1 MPLAKG
7 VHMTKHEQIIKH
19 IEKLS
24 IGQKISVRKIAKDLE
39 VSEGTAYRAIKDAGQ
54 RGLVATID
62 RVGTVRIE
70 KKSREQLDVL
80 TFGEI
85 AKIVDG
91 QLIAGKGGQFNSLTK
106 FAIGA
111 MEVENVVN
119 YVSKNTLLI
128 VGNRVD
134 VQKAALKKGSAVL
147 ITGGFETSDEIVK
160 YADEHDLPII
170 SSNYDTF
177 MVANIINRAMYNQMI
192 KKEIL
197 LVEDI
202 VIPIE
207 ETSYL
212 YDTMAV
218 KDVRNKSH
226 ETGHSRFPVVDKEMK
241 LTGIITSKDILSQSS
256 KMQLSKVMSKPP
268 MSAQL
273 STTVASCAHSMI
285 WEGIELLPVT
295 SADRRLIGVI
305 SREDVLKAMQ
315 IAGRQ
320 PQVGETINDQVA
332 KHIDIRNNQI
342 NVEITPQLTNQFG
355 TLSKSVSVAIIEET
369 IKYVMRKHK
378 KLEVMIESLN
388 IFYIKTVQI
397 ENEVEVLYNI
407 LDMGRNFAK
416 LEVTMQSG
424 QQPVATALLM
434 CQLLDN

>member
-119 YVSKNTLLI
+119 FVSKNTLLI

-342 NVEITPQLTNQFG
+342 KVEITPQLTNQFG

>member
-128 VGNRVD
+128 VGNRID

-342 NVEITPQLTNQFG
+342 KVEITPQLTNQFG

>member
-342 NVEITPQLTNQFG
+342 KVEITPQLTNQFG

-369 IKYVMRKHK
+369 IKYVIRKHK

>member
-1 MPLAKG
+1 
-7 VHMTKHEQIIKH
+7 MTKHEQIIKH

-85 AKIVDG
+85 AKIVGG

-342 NVEITPQLTNQFG
+342 KVEITPQLTNQFG

>member
-1 MPLAKG
+1 
-7 VHMTKHEQIIKH
+7 MTKHEQIIKH

-128 VGNRVD
+128 VGNRID

-202 VIPIE
+202 VITIE

-342 NVEITPQLTNQFG
+342 KVEITPQLTNQFG

-397 ENEVEVLYNI
+397 ENEVE
-407 LDMGRNFAK
+407 
-416 LEVTMQSG
+416 
-424 QQPVATALLM
+424 
-434 CQLLDN
+434 

>member
-1 MPLAKG
+1 
-7 VHMTKHEQIIKH
+7 MTKHEQIIKH

-24 IGQKISVRKIAKDLE
+24 IGQKISVRKIAKDLD

-91 QLIAGKGGQFNSLTK
+91 QIIAGKGGQFNSLTK

-160 YADEHDLPII
+160 YANEHDLPII

-342 NVEITPQLTNQFG
+342 KVEITPQLTNQFG

>member
-295 SADRRLIGVI
+295 STDRRLIGVI

-342 NVEITPQLTNQFG
+342 KVEITPQLTNQFG

>member
-1 MPLAKG
+1 
-7 VHMTKHEQIIKH
+7 MTKHEQIIKH

-24 IGQKISVRKIAKDLE
+24 IGQKISVRKIAKDLD

-111 MEVENVVN
+111 MEIENVVN

-212 YDTMAV
+212 FDTMAV

-342 NVEITPQLTNQFG
+342 KVEITPQLTNQFG

-424 QQPVATALLM
+424 QQPVATALLL

>member
-1 MPLAKG
+1 
-7 VHMTKHEQIIKH
+7 MTKHEQIINH
-19 IEKLS
+19 IENLTV
-24 IGQKISVRKIAKDLE
+24 GQKISVRKIAKDLD
-39 VSEGTAYRAIKDAGQ
+39 VSEGTAYKAIKDANQ
-54 RGLVATID
+54 KGLVATID

-70 KKSREQLDVL
+70 KKSREQLNHL

-85 AKIVDG
+85 AKIIDG
-91 QLIAGKGGQFNSLTK
+91 ELIGGKSGQFKSLTK

-111 MEVENVVN
+111 MEVDNVVN
-119 YVSKNTLLI
+119 FVSKNTLLI
-128 VGNRVD
+128 VGNRLD
-134 VQKAALKKGSAVL
+134 VQKAALQKGSAVL
-147 ITGGFETSDEIVK
+147 ITGGFDTTDEIK
-160 YADEHDLPII
+160 AIANEKELPII
-170 SSNYDTF
+170 SSNYDSF

-212 YDTMAV
+212 MENMNILQV
-218 KDVRNKSH
+218 KLKSKDS
-226 ETGHSRFPVVDKEMK
+226 GHSRFPVVDYD
-241 LTGIITSKDILSQSS
+241 LRLIGLITSKDIIGAHPDDPIE
-256 KMQLSKVMSKPP
+256 KVMSKPP
-268 MSAQL
+268 TSVQMN
-273 STTVASCAHSMI
+273 TTVASCAHLMI

-295 SADRRLIGVI
+295 NANKQLIGVI

-315 IAGRQ
+315 VAGRQ

-332 KHIDIRNNQI
+332 KHIEIRNNQI
-342 NVEITPQLTNQFG
+342 LVEVTPQLTNQFG

-369 IKYVMRKHK
+369 IKSIMRKYK

-397 ENEVEVLYNI
+397 ENEVEVLYQI

-424 QQPVATALLM
+424 QKTVAKALIM
-434 CQLLDN
+434 CQLLDS

>member
-1 MPLAKG
+1 
-7 VHMTKHEQIIKH
+7 MTKHEQIIKH

-24 IGQKISVRKIAKDLE
+24 IGQKISVRKIAKDLD

-212 YDTMAV
+212 FDTMAV

-273 STTVASCAHSMI
+273 GTTVASCAHSMI

-342 NVEITPQLTNQFG
+342 KVEITPQLTNQFG

>member
-1 MPLAKG
+1 
-7 VHMTKHEQIIKH
+7 MTKHEQIIKH

-24 IGQKISVRKIAKDLE
+24 IGQKISVRKIAKDLD
-39 VSEGTAYRAIKDAGQ
+39 VSEGTAYRAIKDASQ

-91 QLIAGKGGQFNSLTK
+91 QFIAGKGGQFKSLTK

-111 MEVENVVN
+111 MELENVVN

-128 VGNRVD
+128 VGNRID

-147 ITGGFETSDEIVK
+147 ITGGFETADEIIK
-160 YADEHDLPII
+160 YAEERDLPII

-202 VIPIE
+202 VIPLE

-218 KDVRNKSH
+218 KDVSNKSH

-241 LTGIITSKDILSQSS
+241 LTGIITSKDILSQSP
-256 KMQLSKVMSKPP
+256 KMQLSKIMSKPP

-295 SADRRLIGVI
+295 SADRKLIGVI

-332 KHIDIRNNQI
+332 KHIDIRNHQI
-342 NVEITPQLTNQFG
+342 KVEITPQLTNQFG

-378 KLEVMIESLN
+378 KLEVMIENLN

>member
-342 NVEITPQLTNQFG
+342 KVEITPQLTNQFG
-355 TLSKSVSVAIIEET
+355 TLSKSVSIAIIEET

>member
-1 MPLAKG
+1 
-7 VHMTKHEQIIKH
+7 MTKHEQIIKH

-24 IGQKISVRKIAKDLE
+24 IGQKISVRKIAKDLD

-70 KKSREQLDVL
+70 KKTREQLDVL

-91 QLIAGKGGQFNSLTK
+91 QFIAGRGGQFNSLTK

-111 MEVENVVN
+111 MEKENVVN

-128 VGNRVD
+128 VGNRED
-134 VQKAALKKGSAVL
+134 VQKAALNKGSAVL
-147 ITGGFETSDEIVK
+147 ITGGFETSQEIK
-160 YADEHDLPII
+160 QYADEHDLPII

-212 YDTMAV
+212 FDTMTV
-218 KDVRNKSH
+218 KEVSIKAQ
-226 ETGHSRFPVVDKEMK
+226 ETGHSRFPIVDSDMK
-241 LTGIITSKDILSQSS
+241 LTGIITSKDILSQSP
-256 KMQLSKVMSKPP
+256 KAPLSRVMTKPP

-295 SADRRLIGVI
+295 DADKTLIGVI

-342 NVEITPQLTNQFG
+342 HVEITPQLTNQFG

-369 IKYVMRKHK
+369 IKYVMRKQK

-397 ENEVEVLYNI
+397 ENEIEVLYNI

>member
-160 YADEHDLPII
+160 YADAHNLPII

-218 KDVRNKSH
+218 KDMRNKAH

-320 PQVGETINDQVA
+320 PQLGETINDQVA

-342 NVEITPQLTNQFG
+342 KVEITPQLTNQFG

>member
-1 MPLAKG
+1 
-7 VHMTKHEQIIKH
+7 MTKHEQIIKH

-24 IGQKISVRKIAKDLE
+24 VGQKISVRKIAKDLD
-39 VSEGTAYRAIKDAGQ
+39 VSEGTAYRAIKDANQ

-70 KKSREQLDVL
+70 KKSREQLEHL
-80 TFGEI
+80 TFGKI

-91 QLIAGKGGQFNSLTK
+91 QLIGGKGGQFKSLTK

-111 MEVENVVN
+111 MEVDNVVN
-119 YVSKNTLLI
+119 FVSKNTLLI
-128 VGNRVD
+128 VGNRLD
-134 VQKAALKKGSAVL
+134 VQKAALQKGSAVL
-147 ITGGFETSDEIVK
+147 ITGGFDTTDEIK
-160 YADEHDLPII
+160 RIADQYDLPII
-170 SSNYDTF
+170 LSNYDTF

-197 LVEDI
+197 VVEDI

-207 ETSYL
+207 QTSYL
-212 YDTMAV
+212 MERMTISEVEY
-218 KDVRNKSH
+218 KSK
-226 ETGHSRFPVVDKEMK
+226 TSGHSRFPVVDDE
-241 LTGIITSKDILSQSS
+241 LRLVGLITSKDIIGCNSNE
-256 KMQLSKVMSKPP
+256 MIEKVMSKPP
-268 MSAQL
+268 ISVQMN
-273 STTVASCAHSMI
+273 TTVASCAHLMI

-295 SADRRLIGVI
+295 STHKQLIGVI

-315 IAGRQ
+315 VVGRQ

-332 KHIDIRNNQI
+332 KHIEIRNNQI
-342 NVEITPQLTNQFG
+342 LVEITPQLTNQFG
-355 TLSKSVSVAIIEET
+355 TLSKSVSLAIIEET
-369 IKYVMRKHK
+369 IKTIMRKYK

-397 ENEVEVLYNI
+397 ESEVEVLYQI

-424 QQPVATALLM
+424 HQPVAKALIL
-434 CQLLDN
+434 CQLLDH

>member
-1 MPLAKG
+1 
-7 VHMTKHEQIIKH
+7 MTKHEQIIKH

-24 IGQKISVRKIAKDLE
+24 VGQKISVRKIAKDLD
-39 VSEGTAYRAIKDAGQ
+39 VSEGTAYRAIKDANQ

-70 KKSREQLDVL
+70 KKSREQLEHL

-91 QLIAGKGGQFNSLTK
+91 QLIGGKGGQFKSLTK

-111 MEVENVVN
+111 MEVDNVVN
-119 YVSKNTLLI
+119 FVSKNTLLI
-128 VGNRVD
+128 VGNRLD
-134 VQKAALKKGSAVL
+134 VQKAALQKGSAVL
-147 ITGGFETSDEIVK
+147 ITGGFDTTDEIK
-160 YADEHDLPII
+160 RIADQYDLPII
-170 SSNYDTF
+170 LSNYDTF

-197 LVEDI
+197 VVEDI

-207 ETSYL
+207 QTSYL
-212 YDTMAV
+212 MERMTISEVEY
-218 KDVRNKSH
+218 KSK
-226 ETGHSRFPVVDKEMK
+226 TSGHSRFPVVDDE
-241 LTGIITSKDILSQSS
+241 LRLVGLITNKDIIGCNSNE
-256 KMQLSKVMSKPP
+256 MIEKVMSKPP
-268 MSAQL
+268 ISVQMN
-273 STTVASCAHSMI
+273 TTVASCAHLMI

-295 SADRRLIGVI
+295 STHKQLIGVI

-315 IAGRQ
+315 VVGRQ

-332 KHIDIRNNQI
+332 KHIEIRNNQI
-342 NVEITPQLTNQFG
+342 LVEITPQLTNQFG
-355 TLSKSVSVAIIEET
+355 TLSKSVSLAIIEET
-369 IKYVMRKHK
+369 IKTIMRKYK

-397 ENEVEVLYNI
+397 ESEVEVLYQI

-424 QQPVATALLM
+424 HQPVAKALIL
-434 CQLLDN
+434 CQLLDH

>member
-1 MPLAKG
+1 
-7 VHMTKHEQIIKH
+7 MTKHEQIIKH

-24 IGQKISVRKIAKDLE
+24 IGQKISVRKIAKDLD

-91 QLIAGKGGQFNSLTK
+91 QIIAGKGGQFNSLTK

-160 YADEHDLPII
+160 YADERDLPII

-342 NVEITPQLTNQFG
+342 KVEITPQLTNQFG

>member
-177 MVANIINRAMYNQMI
+177 MVANIINRAIYNQMI

-342 NVEITPQLTNQFG
+342 KVEITPQLTNQFG